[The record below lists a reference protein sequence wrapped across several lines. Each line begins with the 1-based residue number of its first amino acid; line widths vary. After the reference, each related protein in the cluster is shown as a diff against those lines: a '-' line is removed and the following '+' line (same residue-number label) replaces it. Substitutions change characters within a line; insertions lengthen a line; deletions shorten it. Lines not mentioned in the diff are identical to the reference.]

1 MSLEFR
7 KLGRTFA
14 AEAAAPDLRT
24 LTDESILR
32 EIAEGLDEHAVLVFR
47 DQLLTDA
54 EQTSFTERLGRVFP
68 GASAANGK
76 SSGERAKQLSTTE
89 RQIIVGLIKVSN
101 LDDKNEIVDRGDMR
115 RVAKLGNRIWHTDGS
130 SVEPSSRYTLL
141 SGRIIP
147 PVKADTEFAD
157 TRAAY
162 DALDA
167 ETKKKIADL
176 HIFHSLVYS
185 RGLLGFTF
193 PQEEQEKLKG
203 AVYPVARTIAS
214 SGRKSLY
221 LGAHAAHVVE
231 WPVAEGR
238 LLIQDLTEHAT
249 QDRFV
254 YRHDWRP
261 NDLVIWDNRATLH
274 RARPFD
280 DTKYQRDMR
289 RTMTLDLEAA

>member
-1 MSLEFR
+1 MTIGFTQV
-7 KLGRTFA
+7 GRTFA
-14 AEAAAPDLRT
+14 ARVEAPDLRT
-24 LTDESILR
+24 LTDENDLAA
-32 EIAEGLDEHAVLVFR
+32 IAEGLDQHAVLVFPN
-47 DQLLTDA
+47 QPFTDA
-54 EQTSFTERLGRVFP
+54 EQTAFTERLGRVFP
-68 GASAANGK
+68 RSAAHGR
-76 SSGERAKQLSTTE
+76 SSAEHAKRLSGTERA
-89 RQIIVGLIKVSN
+89 IIVGLIKVSN

-141 SGRIIP
+141 SGRVIP

-162 DALDA
+162 DALDDEEKA
-167 ETKKKIADL
+167 KLEGL
-176 HIFHSLVYS
+176 HVFHSLVYS

-193 PQEEQEKLKG
+193 PTEEQEKLKG
-203 AVYPVARTIAS
+203 AVYPLVRTIPS

-238 LLIQDLTEHAT
+238 LLLQDLTEHAT

-254 YRHDWRP
+254 YRHDWKSD
-261 NDLVIWDNRATLH
+261 DLVIWDNRGTIH

-280 DTKYQRDMR
+280 DAKYQRDMR